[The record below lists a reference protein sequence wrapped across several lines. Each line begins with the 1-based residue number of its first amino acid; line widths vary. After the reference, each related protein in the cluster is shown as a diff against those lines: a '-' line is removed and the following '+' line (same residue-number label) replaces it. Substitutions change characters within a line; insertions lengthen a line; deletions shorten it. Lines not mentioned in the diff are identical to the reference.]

1 MTTPNQGTLCRNYLS
16 KVLRNKDAE
25 YEVSACNEAWGSGE
39 DRGTAGMTATGS
51 QREKKAEVASEG
63 SANKQGSSRSSRYFS
78 STHRGTEHERGAAAS
93 YRNGQG

>member
-25 YEVSACNEAWGSGE
+25 YEVSACNEAWGSRE
-39 DRGTAGMTATGS
+39 DRGTAGMTATAARGRKRLRRHLKDQPTSRGVHAVAATS
-51 QREKKAEVASEG
+51 QV
-63 SANKQGSSRSSRYFS
+63 
-78 STHRGTEHERGAAAS
+78 HTEHERGAAAL